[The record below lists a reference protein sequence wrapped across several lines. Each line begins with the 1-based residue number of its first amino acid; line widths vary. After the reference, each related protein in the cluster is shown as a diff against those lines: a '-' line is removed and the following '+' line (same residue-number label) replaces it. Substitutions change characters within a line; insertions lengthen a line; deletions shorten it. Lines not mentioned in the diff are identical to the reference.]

1 MKHTQISRREFL
13 KNIGMTGA
21 GVLLAASPWLS
32 AFSEAV
38 NTSMKNV
45 VWGLLDQAH
54 EVASL

>member
-38 NTSMKNV
+38 
-45 VWGLLDQAH
+45 WGLLDQAP

>member
-21 GVLLAASPWLS
+21 GVLLAA
-32 AFSEAV
+32 
-38 NTSMKNV
+38 MKNV

>member
-38 NTSMKNV
+38 NTSNEKCRLGV
-45 VWGLLDQAH
+45 I
-54 EVASL
+54 